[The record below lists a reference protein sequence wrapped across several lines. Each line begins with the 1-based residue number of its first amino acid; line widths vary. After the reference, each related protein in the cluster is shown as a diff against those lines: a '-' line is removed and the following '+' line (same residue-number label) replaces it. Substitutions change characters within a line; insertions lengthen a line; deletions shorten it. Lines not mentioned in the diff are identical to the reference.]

1 MMKTFPLKTLTA
13 AMLMAGSGSALA
25 IEAASMDLGGVQFTP
40 VLNLSE
46 TYDDNF
52 RAVGAGADESSWITT
67 INPSFELAAKDR
79 LNVYK
84 LTYAFSSDTFH
95 SSHDDNNVDHH
106 LDADAHMEFNARNR
120 LDLNAGYSKMEDV
133 SDTEGGAGIN
143 DKYHTYNVGAVYGF
157 GAQSATMNFEFAA
170 NQQWL
175 RYDNEQRLGNGP
187 RINEDQERD
196 TTTFSG
202 TAFYRLAPKTRALF
216 EVRYNDYDYKLGS
229 STLDSDAMAYLL
241 GLTWDATAKTSG
253 IAKLGYSN
261 KEFDDSNREDVSGS
275 IWEVG
280 VNWQP
285 RTYSTF
291 SLNTRRSVEEG
302 SENTFNPDVE
312 DAIDTT
318 RTGINWNHEWTSRVS
333 SDVGYTYIE
342 EDYEGIDRKDE
353 TDEFGLGLNYE
364 LRRWV
369 DVGVGYKYQDVE
381 SKGVNTSSADTY
393 DRNIFMVK
401 LTMGL

>member
-1 MMKTFPLKTLTA
+1 
-13 AMLMAGSGSALA
+13 
-25 IEAASMDLGGVQFTP
+25 
-40 VLNLSE
+40 
-46 TYDDNF
+46 
-52 RAVGAGADESSWITT
+52 
-67 INPSFELAAKDR
+67 
-79 LNVYK
+79 
-84 LTYAFSSDTFH
+84 
-95 SSHDDNNVDHH
+95 
-106 LDADAHMEFNARNR
+106 
-120 LDLNAGYSKMEDV
+120 
-133 SDTEGGAGIN
+133 
-143 DKYHTYNVGAVYGF
+143 
-157 GAQSATMNFEFAA
+157 MNFEFAA

-175 RYDNEQRLGNGP
+175 RYDNEQRLGNGL

-202 TAFYRLAPKTRALF
+202 TAFYRVAPKTRALF

-261 KEFDDSNREDVSGS
+261 KEFDDSSRDDVSGS

-291 SLNTRRSVEEG
+291 SLNTRRSAEEG
-302 SENTFNPDVE
+302 SQGAE

-333 SDVGYTYIE
+333 SDVGYTYID

-353 TDEFGLGLNYE
+353 TDEFALGLNYE

-381 SKGVNTSSADTY
+381 SKGVNTSAADTY